1 MIKKILIVTDFYNP
15 HKSGI
20 TTYIDNMIDTI
31 KNKNHKITILTTLH
45 EHDLK
50 KKRNN

>member
-1 MIKKILIVTDFYNP
+1 MIKKVLIVTDFYNP

-20 TTYIDNMIDTI
+20 TTYIDYMIDTI
-31 KNKNHKITILTTLH
+31 KNKGHKITILTTLH

-50 KKRNN
+50 KK